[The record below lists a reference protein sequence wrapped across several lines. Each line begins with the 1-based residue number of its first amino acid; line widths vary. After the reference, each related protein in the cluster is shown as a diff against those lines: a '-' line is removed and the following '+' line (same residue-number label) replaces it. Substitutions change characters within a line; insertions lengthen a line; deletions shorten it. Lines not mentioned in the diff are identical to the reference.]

1 MQEEAARQQV
11 PHGGSFGKVAPTGV
25 QMPPP
30 GMQRMQ
36 HIGGLPNPQQQQ
48 QQQQNLPMSGPG
60 TSSNLLPMNEWGH
73 RYPNNANQ
81 PGLRPPNPNQ
91 MMQQNPMQQQQ
102 QQVSFS
108 VFSICFSTRQKFSK
122 ILKMQFSFA
131 EYDGNGWSWC

>member
-1 MQEEAARQQV
+1 MKLQVQEEAARQQV

-30 GMQRMQ
+30 VMQRIQ
-36 HIGGLPNPQQQQ
+36 HIGGIANPQQQPQQ
-48 QQQQNLPMSGPG
+48 QQQQNLPMTGPG

-102 QQVSFS
+102 QQQQVRQ
-108 VFSICFSTRQKFSK
+108 CFLMKKIYEKFGV
-122 ILKMQFSFA
+122 LDFLF
-131 EYDGNGWSWC
+131 